1 MDLEEQG
8 QLEEK
13 EAEEKISYIRKRL
26 LTLEWD
32 KDNNQLNTGML
43 KQYEELKKE
52 FNTLN
57 EKLKAMKAKEE

>member
-8 QLEEK
+8 QFEEK
-13 EAEEKISYIRKRL
+13 EAEEKVSYLRKRL

-32 KDNNQLNTGML
+32 KENNQLNSGML

-52 FNTLN
+52 FNILN
-57 EKLKAMKAKEE
+57 EKLKTMKAQEE